1 MSRWGVLSSTA
12 PSRDAARGP
21 RLAVAT
27 ALLALLALL
36 AGLLALAPVAGAQAA
51 QAARTAPTS
60 YAQQA
65 HQATNAQR
73 RAARRV
79 ALRKNAC
86 LQRFATRHARAMAR
100 TQNMRHQS
108 LGPIMRSC
116 RLSMVGEN
124 VAYGYTSGKAAVGA
138 WMRSPG
144 HRANILNPR
153 YRLLAVGAAQASNG
167 QWYSA
172 QVFGRR

>member
-1 MSRWGVLSSTA
+1 MARWGVLSSPVT
-12 PSRDAARGP
+12 SRAAARGH
-21 RLAVAT
+21 RLAGA
-27 ALLALLALL
+27 AALLALL
-36 AGLLALAPVAGAQAA
+36 AGLLALGPAGGAQAA
-51 QAARTAPTS
+51 QAARTTPTS

-65 HQATNAQR
+65 HNATNAR
-73 RAARRV
+73 RKAASRV
-79 ALRKNAC
+79 ALRKDSC
-86 LQRFATRHARAMAR
+86 LQRFASRHAKAMAR
-100 TQNMRHQS
+100 SQDMRHQD

-124 VAYGYTSGKAAVGA
+124 VAYGFTSGRAAVAG
-138 WMRSPG
+138 WMASPG

>member
-1 MSRWGVLSSTA
+1 MSRWGVLSSPA
-12 PSRDAARGP
+12 SSRTAARGH
-21 RLAVAT
+21 RLAGA
-27 ALLALLALL
+27 AALLALL
-36 AGLLALAPVAGAQAA
+36 AGLLALASAGGAQAA
-51 QAARTAPTS
+51 QAARTTPTS

-65 HQATNAQR
+65 FSATNAQR
-73 RAARRV
+73 KAVRRV
-79 ALRKNAC
+79 KLGKNAC
-86 LQRFATRHARAMAR
+86 LQRFATRHAKAMAR
-100 TQNMRHQS
+100 SQNMRHQD

-116 RLSMVGEN
+116 GLSMVGEN
-124 VAYGYTSGKAAVGA
+124 VAYGYTSGRAAVAA
-138 WMRSPG
+138 WMASPG